1 MADSE
6 DSSELF
12 GKIFSVPS
20 SQQGTREEQSVG
32 QVSLVEK
39 NIGEVIRTIT
49 SNIDI
54 FGTSQISESQ
64 VNITQA
70 NRTKV
75 NIPQCSLSQVSSIQN
90 GISQISSSQIGSD
103 QIGISQIGAS
113 QITVPNFSDRS
124 SSQISFSEVKIVQTQ
139 VTQIESDQIGSGEI
153 RLTTGNKNLNLSEGR
168 SESVVNIFPIFHLS
182 DAPQILFSL
191 QSTTIDIWSD
201 LLKAKTSL
209 NFTFNITNLP
219 SGQLAEGTI
228 TSYNTNGTPKT
239 ATINIDDD
247 ANGVGWFL
255 DTTPQDNSEF
265 RPGDMGSGGLGDY
278 YIADPNSAASGK
290 YDLLTAILHEMG
302 HTLGIINGY
311 SEFDKHVKNGIFITD
326 TFTTKLT
333 PDSSHLDSTLY
344 PYDLMNTS
352 LKPGVRK
359 LPSTMDW
366 AILNAINSGV
376 GTGILPSPKMAAP
389 ATTSPTPG
397 TSATAPTPSPDKT
410 SPTPTPTTVTTQS
423 PSQSPKTTEPAPPQ
437 QFKSPSLT
445 LPPPLPPWMNA
456 AL

>member
-153 RLTTGNKNLNLSEGR
+153 LMTTGNKHLNLIEGW
-168 SESVVNIFPIFHLS
+168 SGFVVNIFPVFHLS
-182 DAPQILFSL
+182 DASQILSNL
-191 QSTTIDIWSD
+191 QS
-201 LLKAKTSL
+201 
-209 NFTFNITNLP
+209 
-219 SGQLAEGTI
+219 Q
-228 TSYNTNGTPKT
+228 
-239 ATINIDDD
+239 
-247 ANGVGWFL
+247 
-255 DTTPQDNSEF
+255 
-265 RPGDMGSGGLGDY
+265 
-278 YIADPNSAASGK
+278 
-290 YDLLTAILHEMG
+290 
-302 HTLGIINGY
+302 
-311 SEFDKHVKNGIFITD
+311 
-326 TFTTKLT
+326 
-333 PDSSHLDSTLY
+333 
-344 PYDLMNTS
+344 
-352 LKPGVRK
+352 
-359 LPSTMDW
+359 
-366 AILNAINSGV
+366 
-376 GTGILPSPKMAAP
+376 
-389 ATTSPTPG
+389 
-397 TSATAPTPSPDKT
+397 
-410 SPTPTPTTVTTQS
+410 
-423 PSQSPKTTEPAPPQ
+423 
-437 QFKSPSLT
+437 
-445 LPPPLPPWMNA
+445 
-456 AL
+456 